1 MSIENCLT
9 RYVSYAHTLSMGR
22 TTSTV
27 RAWAQ
32 PPGDGCACCSCDICH
47 ADDEQEPTV
56 QPPAERAPERKPVRQ
71 AVNLQELQEQVFG
84 ACLWVY

>member
-1 MSIENCLT
+1 MS
-9 RYVSYAHTLSMGR
+9 R

-47 ADDEQEPTV
+47 ADDDVHAPDV
-56 QPPAERAPERKPVRQ
+56 QPLAERAPERKPVLQ
-71 AVNLQELQEQVFG
+71 AVNLMELQEQVFG